1 MRFRYLAAL
10 TWLIALGAPLS
21 AQSVAA
27 GADAWAKGDY
37 DTAVDNWRPLAEKG
51 DPDAQ
56 FNLGQAYRW
65 GRGVTANLSAA
76 QTWYERAAGSGQM
89 DAQVILGLMLF
100 QNGDHAAGL
109 RWLKAA
115 SEKGEPRAML
125 IYGTALY
132 NGDSV
137 PQDAVLGYAYV
148 SRAAAQGLQAAKDTL
163 AQLDKILPLED
174 RRKGVA
180 IAMAKAKATPAPSS
194 KPADT
199 KPTKGPSAKTVAV
212 KTTAKPAPPLVAV
225 AKPPKTAAPPSSG
238 PATGSWRIQL
248 GAFSQRSSAEALF
261 RKLSGKLAGRQAYY
275 VPAGSVIRLQA
286 GPFESKAAAAAA
298 CGAVGQ
304 ACFPVPGK

>member
-10 TWLIALGAPLS
+10 AWLIALGAPLS

-225 AKPPKTAAPPSSG
+225 AKPPKTAAPLSSG

>member
-1 MRFRYLAAL
+1 LA
-10 TWLIALGAPLS
+10 WLIALGAPLS